1 MTDDHP
7 VPNGSEQELPGE
19 PYFGSSGQTATGSRR
34 NTGIRHRGIAFI
46 IVVATASGHLAGLQ
60 WAGDHLSRRSLGTVI
75 PWTFGCLLMLLWWTF
90 LSGVC
95 WKTRFRGLGIVAFGA
110 LLFVGVFRWEGQSGN
125 FVPHFG
131 LRFFPTAE
139 EHAVQ
144 YFKSESGESASFT
157 VSERLEITSD
167 DWPGFGGIRQ
177 DQIVRNVTIRRDW
190 DEKPPAVL
198 WRHPVGPGWSSFA
211 IVGQRAFTQEQRGE
225 DEAVVCYD
233 AATGKQIWLH
243 TDRARFSD
251 AASGAGPRATP
262 TIHSS
267 RLYAL
272 GATGILNCLDP
283 VTGDCHWTRNII
295 EDAGTRLIEWGMAGS
310 PLIYEDVVIV
320 NPGGKTAAV
329 IAYDCLTGE
338 QRWSGAGDRATYA
351 SPQIAELDGVP
362 QVLIYCSTGL
372 WAHAADSGKKLWS
385 FPWTNM
391 TRLNIAQPIVLPDKS
406 VFISSGYGGG
416 SALLSVTR
424 SGDNWQVEPQWT
436 RPDRFQLKF
445 NGGIYRDGYVYGLDD
460 GILSCFDL
468 SIGQKTWKR
477 GRYRFGQIV
486 MVGDDLLVL
495 TESGRVVLV
504 EVTPETMTEVSAFQA
519 IEGKTWNHPVVNR
532 GRLYVRN
539 GQEAACYDLSLQVKP
554 AQETG
559 LH

>member
-7 VPNGSEQELPGE
+7 ISNGNKLE
-19 PYFGSSGQTATGSRR
+19 PSSGLPDLIANDPRPY
-34 NTGIRHRGIAFI
+34 TGIRRWGIAAI
-46 IVVATASGHLAGLQ
+46 IIFATAIGNLAGLQ
-60 WAGDHLSRRSLGTVI
+60 WAGDNLSRRSLGTVI
-75 PWTFGCLLMLLWWTF
+75 PWAFGSLLMLLWWTF
-90 LSGVC
+90 LSGVS
-95 WKTRFRGLGIVAFGA
+95 WKARFKGLGVAVFG
-110 LLFVGVFRWEGQSGN
+110 LLSFVGVFRWEGQSGN

-131 LRFFPTAE
+131 FRFFPTAE
-139 EHAVQ
+139 EHAVE
-144 YFKSESGESASFT
+144 YFKSESH
-157 VSERLEITSD
+157 VSESFAAPGQVEITPD
-167 DWPGFGGIRQ
+167 DWPRFGGIHE
-177 DQIVRNVTIRRDW
+177 DHIVRNVTIRRDW
-190 DEKPPAVL
+190 DEKPPVAL
-198 WRHPVGPGWSSFA
+198 WRHPIGPGWSSFA
-211 IVGQRAFTQEQRGE
+211 IVGELVFTQEQRGQ

-233 AATGKQIWLH
+233 ATTGKQIWQH

-251 AASGAGPRATP
+251 PASGPGPRATP
-262 TIHSS
+262 TIHASH
-267 RLYAL
+267 LYAL

-283 VTGDCHWTRNII
+283 VTGDRHWTRNII

-310 PLIYEDVVIV
+310 PLIYEDIVIV
-320 NPGGKTAAV
+320 NPGGKTGAV
-329 IAYDCLTGE
+329 IAYDRLTGK
-338 QRWSGAGDRATYA
+338 QRWAGAGDRATYA

-362 QVLIYCSTGL
+362 QILIYCSTGL

-391 TRLNIAQPIVLPDKS
+391 TKLNIAQPIVLPDKS

-416 SALLSVTR
+416 SALLNVTR
-424 SGDNWQVEPQWT
+424 SGDRWQVEPQWT

-486 MVGDDLLVL
+486 MVGDDLVVL
-495 TESGRVVLV
+495 AESGRVALV
-504 EVTPETMTEVSAFQA
+504 EVTPETVAEVSSFQA

-539 GQEAACYDLSLQVKP
+539 GEEAACYDLSL
-554 AQETG
+554 
-559 LH
+559 